1 MNGKYVPQK
10 WTDDVVEWIRQYKD
24 LPRQELY
31 KEFCKVYGDDFASFT
46 AFNNIRSEKGLTP
59 PSKHKSPCLPLY
71 AEQIKKGY
79 VRIKVALPNVWMQK
93 SEWVWKETHPELLS
107 TVEPTDSYYFLDGNN
122 RNFAPDNIERVK
134 RREQFVLVGC
144 GGIVKGNP
152 EQSRLN
158 IARARLKLATLD
170 AAEKIGLVGKSAS
183 GRYYHSVTAKNQ
195 RERIAKLRVENP
207 EKYKERNKRNY
218 KRYMERRTEAQ
229 KEHRREYAR
238 EWLRKKRKKLK
249 ESSLS
254 NVNNVDLKEKTKV

>member
-10 WTDDVVEWIRQYKD
+10 WTDDVVEWIRQRKD

-107 TVEPTDSYYFLDGNN
+107 TVEPTDSYYFLDGDN

-183 GRYYHSVTAKNQ
+183 RRYYHSVTAKNQ
-195 RERIAKLRVENP
+195 RERIAKLREENP
-207 EKYKERNKRNY
+207 EKYKEINKRNY

-229 KEHRREYAR
+229 KEHCREYAK
-238 EWLRKKRKKLK
+238 EWARKKRKKLK
-249 ESSLS
+249 ESSAL
-254 NVNNVDLKEKTKV
+254 NVNHTDLKEKTKV